1 MENISRRKFLK
12 LGGACAAGLGVA
24 AVSKTAVA
32 AQAVKY
38 EKSSER
44 LNAKNWAWAS
54 I

>member
-1 MENISRRKFLK
+1 MENITRRKFLK

-38 EKSSER
+38 QNSPDRLKAKTGAWSS
-44 LNAKNWAWAS
+44 